1 MPNYHTRTIP
11 EGQGPARLEAILAAA
26 RERAE
31 RLKAHRA
38 ELERRAAAAPDPAA
52 FGTAL
57 IRGAVGVI
65 AEIKR
70 RSPSAGELNAGLDA
84 PAQAALYQGAGAAA
98 ISVLTDEPWFGGSL
112 ADLEA
117 AAQQVSVPLLR
128 KDFIVSEEQLLE
140 ARIAG
145 ASAALLIVRALE
157 PGRLTELIA
166 FAADAGLDALVEVH
180 APDEL
185 RIALDAGARI
195 VGANSRD
202 LDTFRIDRARAL
214 ELVAAIPADRVAVAE
229 SGMSVREDVE
239 RAADAGAD
247 AVLVG
252 TALSSAPAPGTAL
265 SALVGVPRRGR

>member
-31 RLKAHRA
+31 GLKVHRA
-38 ELERRAAAAPDPAA
+38 ELERQAAAAPDPAA

-98 ISVLTDEPWFGGSL
+98 ISVLTDGPWFGGSL

-157 PGRLTELIA
+157 PGRLKELIT
-166 FAADAGLDALVEVH
+166 FTADAGLDALVEVH
-180 APDEL
+180 ASDEL

-195 VGANSRD
+195 LGANSRD
-202 LDTFRIDRARAL
+202 LDTFRIDRGRAL
-214 ELVAAIPADRVAVAE
+214 ELVAAIPADRIAVAE
-229 SGMSVREDVE
+229 SGMSLREDVE

-265 SALVGVPRRGR
+265 GALTGVPRRGR